1 MSKRKPSKRPSRT
14 PWFIL
19 GAICAVGFIT
29 AVTGSKWGVNHR
41 APEVNGIVTLGDP
54 FPNKIILN
62 GNLNN
67 IPGLSA
73 ATNSHSI
80 TGLGTG
86 ITTINTPEPAS
97 PPPPKQVHH
106 AISHRAPSIVRSPV
120 WYLHNPQVW
129 E

>member
-1 MSKRKPSKRPSRT
+1 MTKRKKAAKGS
-14 PWFIL
+14 PWYVFVAALAAFIVA
-19 GAICAVGFIT
+19 AII
-29 AVTGSKWGVNHR
+29 VNWAMDDHR

-54 FPNKIILN
+54 SPNKIILN

-97 PPPPKQVHH
+97 PPPPKQIHH
-106 AISHRAPSIVRSPV
+106 PISHRAPSIVRSPV